1 MNFNNLKINTKKYI
15 EKFIKI
21 RNKESKIIPLILNEP
36 QLKLYNEIKRQKEL
50 GKPVRIIILKARQ
63 MGFSTETE
71 SIIFKDTVTHFNV
84 NSGIVAHKDESSSN
98 LFNMSKLMYECL
110 PDELKPEKKA
120 SNAKELI
127 FDTKEGTG
135 LKSKI
140 KVMTAGGDG
149 IGRSDTFNN
158 LHISEYAFWGK
169 NKKEQLI
176 GLLQS
181 VPNLPSTMIIIES
194 TANGFN
200 DFKDMWDK
208 AVAGENDF
216 VPLFVG
222 WNELSEYSMYYDGF
236 DLTNEE
242 KELKKLYNL
251 TNEQLAWRRW
261 CVRNNCNGDLEL
273 FSQEYPICPEE
284 AFISTGECIF
294 DKKIIIKRLEELRK
308 GKGPIR
314 QGSFIYNFKDN
325 IISNIKWVDDPKGI
339 IKIYEE
345 PKPNVKYGIGGDTA
359 GEGSDKFGGQVI
371 ENFTG
376 KEVAV
381 LWGKIDE
388 DLYAKQMYCLG
399 RYYNTALLG
408 IEANFSSYPIK
419 ELVKYRYPRQ
429 YVREKED
436 KITGKKEKSYGFKTT
451 SVTRPVIIAE
461 LVRIMRE
468 EIDNINDIPTLEE
481 ALTFIRNEQGK
492 PEAQEGKHDD
502 LIMSLAIGYRI
513 MEQVNRMVKTSKEPL
528 IKIN

>member
-1 MNFNNLKINTKKYI
+1 MNINNLKINTKKYI
-15 EKFIKI
+15 ENFIKI

-36 QLKLYNEIKRQKEL
+36 QQRLYDEIKRQKEL

-71 SIIFKDTVTHFNV
+71 AIIFKDTATHFNV
-84 NSGIVAHKDESSSN
+84 NSGIVAHKEESTNN

-110 PDELKPEKKA
+110 PEELKPCKKA

-149 IGRSDTFNN
+149 LGRSDTFNN

-181 VPNLPSTMIIIES
+181 VPNLPNTMIIIES
-194 TANGFN
+194 TANGYE
-200 DFKDMWDK
+200 DYKDMWDK
-208 AVAGENDF
+208 AVTEENDF

-222 WNELSEYSMYYDGF
+222 WHELKEYSMPYSGF
-236 DLTNEE
+236 TLTKEE
-242 KELKKLYNL
+242 QQLKENYNL
-251 TNEQLAWRRW
+251 TNDQLEWRRW
-261 CVRNNCNGDLEL
+261 CIRNNCNSDINL
-273 FSQEYPICPEE
+273 FKQEYPICPEE
-284 AFISTGECIF
+284 AFLSTGECVF
-294 DKKIIIKRLEELRK
+294 DKQIIINRLAELK
-308 GKGPIR
+308 NGKGPIK
-314 QGSFIYNFKDN
+314 QGSFIYDFYNN
-325 IISNIKWVDDPKGI
+325 IITNIRWVDDPKGI
-339 IKIYEE
+339 IKIYER
-345 PKPNVKYGIGGDTA
+345 PKRGINYGIGGDTA
-359 GEGSDKFGGQVI
+359 GEGSDKFAGQVL
-371 ENFTG
+371 EDFTG
-376 KEVAV
+376 KQVAV

-419 ELVKYRYPRQ
+419 ELVKYNYPKQ

-451 SVTRPVIIAE
+451 SITRPVIIAE
-461 LVRIMRE
+461 LVRILRE
-468 EIDNINDIPTLEE
+468 EIQNINDIPTLEE
-481 ALTFIRNEQGK
+481 ALTFIRNELGR

-513 MEQVNRMVKTSKEPL
+513 MEQVDRGVKSSKDPL

>member
-1 MNFNNLKINTKKYI
+1 MSINTKKYI
-15 EKFIKI
+15 EQFIKI
-21 RNKESKIIPLILNEP
+21 RNKNSEIVS
-36 QLKLYNEIKRQKEL
+36 LKLNKPQQRLYDEIKRQKQL

-63 MGFSTETE
+63 MGFSTLTE

-84 NSGIVAHKDESSSN
+84 NSGIVAHKDDSTNN

-110 PDELKPEKKA
+110 PTELKPSKKA
-120 SNAKELI
+120 SNAKELV
-127 FDTKEGTG
+127 FDKDDGTG

-181 VPNLPSTMIIIES
+181 VPNLPNTMIIIES
-194 TANGFN
+194 TANGFD

-208 AVAGENDF
+208 AVKGENDF

-222 WNELSEYSMYYDGF
+222 WNELDEYSMHYDDF
-236 DLTNEE
+236 ELTIEE
-242 KELKKLYNL
+242 KELKESYKL

-261 CVRNNCNGDLEL
+261 CIKNNCDGDIEY
-273 FSQEYPICPEE
+273 FNQEYPICPEE
-284 AFISTGECIF
+284 AFMSTGECIF
-294 DKKIIIKRLEELRK
+294 DKKIIIKRIEELRQRK
-308 GKGPIR
+308 EPIKR
-314 QGSFIYNFKDN
+314 GSFVYDFHNN
-325 IISNIKWVDDPKGI
+325 IISNIRWIDDPRGI

-345 PKPNVKYGIGGDTA
+345 PRVNIQYGIGGDTA
-359 GEGSDKFGGQVI
+359 GEGSDLFASQVI

-376 KEVAV
+376 RQMAV

-399 RYYNTALLG
+399 KYYNIALLG

-419 ELVKYRYPRQ
+419 ELQKYRYPKQ

-451 SVTRPVIIAE
+451 SITRPVILAE
-461 LVRIMRE
+461 LVRILRE
-468 EIDNINDIPTLEE
+468 EIGNINDIPTLEE
-481 ALTFIRNEQGK
+481 ALTFIRNEKGR
-492 PEAQEGKHDD
+492 PEAQLGKHDD

-513 MEQVNRMVKTSKEPL
+513 MEQVNTGWEVTTTKLM
-528 IKIN
+528 